1 MVLVNQLIQRGIV
14 RRLIRDSGVNV
25 VHQPIPVSPKAPS
38 FIWDFGVPV
47 IIGPMNGGMDY
58 PPVFTANE
66 SFFTRGS
73 VWLGRLSAT
82 FVNRLIPGK
91 RYAHVLLVA
100 NERTRMA
107 LPRGAN
113 GRIVEMPEN
122 GVDLS
127 IWSAPAQPLDVA
139 LRPRFV
145 YVGRL
150 VDWKRLDFVLH
161 ALAACKEATLDVIGD
176 GPMRTAWTATAET
189 LGVAD
194 RVHWLGWLSQAE
206 CARRLGGAN
215 ALLLPSIYECGGA
228 VVLEA
233 MACAVPVVAVAWG
246 GPADYVDST
255 CGILI
260 SPSSSD
266 AIIRGFADAQERLM
280 ADGALRSEM
289 GAAGRKR
296 VEAHFDW
303 EGKIDRIL
311 DIYRQSISD
320 YRT

>member
-1 MVLVNQLIQRGIV
+1 
-14 RRLIRDSGVNV
+14 
-25 VHQPIPVSPKAPS
+25 
-38 FIWDFGVPV
+38 
-47 IIGPMNGGMDY
+47 
-58 PPVFTANE
+58 
-66 SFFTRGS
+66 
-73 VWLGRLSAT
+73 
-82 FVNRLIPGK
+82 
-91 RYAHVLLVA
+91 
-100 NERTRMA
+100 MA

-127 IWSAPAQPLDVA
+127 IWAAPAESLDVA
-139 LRPRFV
+139 LHSRFV

-150 VDWKRLDFVLH
+150 VDWKRIDFVLH
-161 ALAACKEATLDVIGD
+161 ALVACKDATLDVIGD

-206 CARRLGGAN
+206 CARRLGGAT

-266 AIIRGFADAQERLM
+266 AIIRGFADAQQRLM